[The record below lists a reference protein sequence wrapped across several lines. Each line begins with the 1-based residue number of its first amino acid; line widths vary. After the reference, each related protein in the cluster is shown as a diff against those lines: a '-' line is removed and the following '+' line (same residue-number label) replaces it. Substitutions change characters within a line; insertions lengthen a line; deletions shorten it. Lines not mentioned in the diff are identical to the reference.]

1 MTGRNSDKGFK
12 DYLMENFDTQVDIVY
27 LWVDSNDKNW
37 QEKRRRSFVDFLK
50 TNKDDIA
57 LYANT
62 DGRFRD
68 NGELIFNLR
77 CLEKFFPKH
86 GHIYIITDEQRPKW
100 LAQTENVTI
109 IDHKDIIPNKINSIF
124 ASANIESYIHHIPNL
139 SENYF
144 YLNDDIFFGMPVDKN
159 WWFNNEL
166 KYFYDNK
173 PHDEYSQLQSTL
185 LSPINSSIQSKL
197 WLQNKYK
204 NYKHQNIALAHAP
217 KPYKKSL
224 LLKIEKE
231 AMDLFSKVRS
241 TNFRSWKT
249 PAVLADFAPRW
260 LEHNGYAKIKQIRTL
275 YIESGSNNIETKLD
289 QLTQEFGKIPC
300 FCIND
305 TCDNA
310 EANDKRLLL
319 VKEKLQKILPKKSSF
334 EI

>member
-1 MTGRNSDKGFK
+1 MA
-12 DYLMENFDTQVDIVY
+12 NFDTQVDIVY

-37 QEKRRRSFVDFLK
+37 QEKRRRSFDAFLK

-77 CLEKFFPKH
+77 CLEKFFPDH
-86 GHIYIITDEQRPKW
+86 GQVYIVTDEQRPSW
-100 LAQTENVTI
+100 LADNKRVTI
-109 IDHKDIIPNKINSIF
+109 IDHKSIIPKKINPIF
-124 ASANIESYIHHIPNL
+124 ASAHIESYIHHIPNL
-139 SENYF
+139 SENFF

-159 WWFNNEL
+159 WWFDEGL
-166 KYFYDNK
+166 KYFYDHE
-173 PHDEYSQLQSTL
+173 PHDEYGELQSML

-197 WLQNKYK
+197 WLKEKYAS
-204 NYKHQNIALAHAP
+204 YKHQNIALAHAP
-217 KPYKKSL
+217 RPYKKSL
-224 LLKIEKE
+224 LLEIEKE
-231 AMDLFSKVRS
+231 AIDLFNKVRS

-249 PAVLADFAPRW
+249 PAVLVDFVPRW
-260 LEHNGYAKIKQIRTL
+260 LEHHGYAKIRTTNSL
-275 YIESGSNNIETKLD
+275 YIESGSNEIEIEIDLLK
-289 QLTQEFGKIPC
+289 QKFGKIPF

-310 EANDKRLLL
+310 DAFDKRLRLVSKQMETLL
-319 VKEKLQKILPKKSSF
+319 PNKSNF

>member
-1 MTGRNSDKGFK
+1 MA
-12 DYLMENFDTQVDIVY
+12 NFDTQVDIVY

-37 QEKRRRSFVDFLK
+37 QKKRSRSFDAFLQ

-77 CLEKFFPKH
+77 CLEKFFPDH
-86 GHIYIITDEQRPKW
+86 GRVYIVTDEQRPSW
-100 LAQTENVTI
+100 LADNKRVTV
-109 IDHKDIIPNKINSIF
+109 IDHKSIIPKKINPIF
-124 ASANIESYIHHIPNL
+124 ASAHIESYIHHIPNL
-139 SENYF
+139 SENFF

-159 WWFNNEL
+159 WWFDDGL
-166 KYFYDNK
+166 KFFYDK
-173 PHDEYSQLQSTL
+173 GPHDDYGDLQSTL

-197 WLQNKYK
+197 WLKKKYS

-217 KPYKKSL
+217 RPYRKSL
-224 LLKIEKE
+224 LLEIEKKGI
-231 AMDLFSKVRS
+231 DLFNNVRS

-249 PAVLADFAPRW
+249 PAVMVDFVPRW
-260 LEHNGYAKIKQIRTL
+260 LEHNGYAKIRSPNSL
-275 YIESGSNNIETKLD
+275 YIESGSNEIEIELD
-289 QLTQEFGKIPC
+289 LLKQKFGKIPF

-310 EANDKRLLL
+310 DALDERLQLVRKQMETLL
-319 VKEKLQKILPKKSSF
+319 PNKSNF

>member
-1 MTGRNSDKGFK
+1 MA
-12 DYLMENFDTQVDIVY
+12 NFDTQVDIVY

-37 QEKRRRSFVDFLK
+37 QEKRRRSFDAFLK

-77 CLEKFFPKH
+77 CLAKFFPDH
-86 GHIYIITDEQRPKW
+86 GQVYIVTDEQRPSW
-100 LAQTENVTI
+100 LADNKRVTI
-109 IDHKDIIPNKINSIF
+109 IDHKSIIPKKINPIF
-124 ASANIESYIHHIPNL
+124 ASAHIESFIHHIPNL
-139 SENYF
+139 SENFF
-144 YLNDDIFFGMPVDKN
+144 YLNDDIFFGKPVDKN
-159 WWFNNEL
+159 WWFDDGL
-166 KYFYDNK
+166 KYFYDNE
-173 PHDEYSQLQSTL
+173 PHDEYGDLQSMQ

-197 WLQNKYK
+197 WLKEKYS

-217 KPYKKSL
+217 RPYRKSL

-231 AMDLFSKVRS
+231 AIDLFNKVRS

-249 PAVLADFAPRW
+249 PAVLVDFVPRW
-260 LEHNGYAKIKQIRTL
+260 LEHNGYAKIKTTNSL
-275 YIESGSNNIETKLD
+275 YIESGSNEIEIELD
-289 QLTQEFGKIPC
+289 QLKQKFGKIPF

-310 EANDKRLLL
+310 DAFDKRLQLVSKQIEALL
-319 VKEKLQKILPKKSSF
+319 PNKSNF